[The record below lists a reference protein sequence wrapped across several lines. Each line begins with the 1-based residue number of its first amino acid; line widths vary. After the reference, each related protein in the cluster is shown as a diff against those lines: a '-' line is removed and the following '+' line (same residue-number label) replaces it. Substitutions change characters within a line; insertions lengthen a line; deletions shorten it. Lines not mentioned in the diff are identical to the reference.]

1 MISYI
6 RTIISMKTINH
17 NDWTLHNKLKAS
29 MFMPEPPIE
38 TYHLMRKFY
47 DCNSFE
53 LALFYYRLEVCNL
66 Y

>member
-1 MISYI
+1 
-6 RTIISMKTINH
+6 MKTINH

-29 MFMPEPPIE
+29 MFMPELSIGIDN
-38 TYHLMRKFY
+38 LIRKFY
-47 DCNSFE
+47 NCNSFE